1 MTSSLDDID
10 KEILANMQLN
20 CQISNAE
27 LAKKVSLSAAG
38 VHKRVK
44 KLRADGYFRQDV
56 SLLNRDALGLDLLC
70 FLKLS
75 FKQNLNPYNYE
86 KLRDALNDLPEVL
99 ECHALTGSVDAILK
113 VLVKDH
119 ASLKDFLQRFS
130 ESQDCIAHVQTSIVL
145 EEIKATTSLP
155 LHQVKG

>member
-1 MTSSLDDID
+1 MISLDAID
-10 KEILANMQLN
+10 KEILANMQVD

-27 LAKKVSLSAAG
+27 LAKKVNLSAAG
-38 VHKRVK
+38 VHKRLK
-44 KLRADGYFRQDV
+44 KLRSDGYFKQDA

-75 FKQNLNPYNYE
+75 FKQNLNPYNYKE
-86 KLRDALNDLPEVL
+86 LRAVLKGFPEIL
-99 ECHALTGSVDAILK
+99 ECHALTGSDDAILK

-119 ASLKDFLQRFS
+119 ANLKDFLLRFS

-145 EEIKATTSLP
+145 EEIKATTCLP
-155 LHQVKG
+155 LDQVKG